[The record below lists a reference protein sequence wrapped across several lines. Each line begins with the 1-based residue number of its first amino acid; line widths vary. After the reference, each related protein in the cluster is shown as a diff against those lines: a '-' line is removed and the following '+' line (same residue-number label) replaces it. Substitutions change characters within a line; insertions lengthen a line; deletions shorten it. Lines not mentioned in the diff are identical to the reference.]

1 MISARMIDAASADS
15 QNRQPGSNTIFSQI
29 ITALRKRQIRQQWQR
44 NLQTLDDRQL
54 HDIGISRTDAERTI
68 ERLRFW
74 I

>member
-1 MISARMIDAASADS
+1 
-15 QNRQPGSNTIFSQI
+15 
-29 ITALRKRQIRQQWQR
+29 LRRRQIRQQRQR

-54 HDIGISRTDAERTI
+54 HYIGISRTDAERTI